1 MNNYGQLLPVLIEL
15 SGFALPETSDDVVNS
30 PSIRHEGL
38 VQQLNI
44 SEKWFAAKR
53 LSWTQ
58 EYCPTIFL

>member
-15 SGFALPETSDDVVNS
+15 SSFALPETTDDVVNS

-44 SEKWFAAKR
+44 SEKNGLQLR
-53 LSWTQ
+53 D
-58 EYCPTIFL
+58 